1 MIEAVVGLLMF
12 VNGEIKEAR
21 LQPSMAI
28 CLRGKREAERLFQNQ
43 LHTNVGKGKAEL
55 EDNIDGSKSIKNS
68 SSNKIAKELKDRRYH
83 QRVVK
88 NKKAYDRKKL
98 HKIPRRDS

>member
-28 CLRGKREAERLFQNQ
+28 CLRGKREAERTFSESV
-43 LHTNVGKGKAEL
+43 TYKCWKGKAEL
-55 EDNIDGSKSIKNS
+55 EDNIDGSNQSKNS
-68 SSNKIAKELKDRRYH
+68 SSNKVAKFLRDRRYR
-83 QRVVK
+83 QIVIK
-88 NKKAYDRKKL
+88 NKKAYDRKKIS
-98 HKIPRRDS
+98 KDTYRDS